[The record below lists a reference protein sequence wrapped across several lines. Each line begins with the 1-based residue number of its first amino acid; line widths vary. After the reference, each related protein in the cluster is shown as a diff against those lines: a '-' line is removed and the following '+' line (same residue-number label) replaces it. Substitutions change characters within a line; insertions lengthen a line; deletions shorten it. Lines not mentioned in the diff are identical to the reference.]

1 MLHVGMMNRTLILFP
16 LIFLSIGCSSQS
28 AFNLR
33 LWENGNASND
43 TRVLQIE
50 EHHACSGNVVLI
62 RTKLM
67 PRPGEGPFEGEKVVE
82 LSENNTILRTWY
94 MPVDEIVLG
103 VEDTY
108 IITGFCDGKI
118 ALKIGEDGTL
128 NRAPAPKCEDVPIN
142 CPEAAKTE
150 IPGSDYLRC
159 WEYRDLRTRQR
170 RLLAYQGPC
179 T

>member
-1 MLHVGMMNRTLILFP
+1 MNKSVVVFVVM
-16 LIFLSIGCSSQS
+16 FLSVGCSSKT

-33 LWENGNASND
+33 LWENGDAYND
-43 TRVLQIE
+43 PRVLQIE
-50 EHHACSGNVVLI
+50 EHHACSGKVVVI
-62 RTKLM
+62 KAKLM
-67 PRPGEGPFEGEKVVE
+67 PRPGEGPFEGEKVIE
-82 LSENNTILRTWY
+82 FSENNKIIRTWY

-108 IITGFCDGKI
+108 VITGLCDSKI
-118 ALKIGEDGTL
+118 ALKIGED
-128 NRAPAPKCEDVPIN
+128 RALSHVTAPKCGGVPIG
-142 CPEAAKTE
+142 CPQAAKNE

-159 WEYRDLRTRQR
+159 WEYRDLRTGQR